1 MQEFTS
7 PGAVAVDPSENLTTA
22 LWQWEAERPDHPIL
36 SYRSAGPFVDV
47 DYGELAAKSRRVA
60 AGLMALG
67 LQKGD
72 RVCVFSPTRYE
83 YTILTYGIWAAGC
96 VLVTIYDT
104 SSAEQVEW
112 IVSDSG
118 ARAIV
123 CADAG
128 LEAVYRERAG
138 AVGTCEHA
146 FILDEGGM
154 DALIG
159 LGRGLDDDQVMAR
172 AASVT
177 QEDLGTLIYTSGT
190 TGRPKGCMLT
200 VGNYVWELRQ
210 VLEVLGDL
218 LYEGASTLMFLP
230 LAHSFA
236 NLVQASVVMAG
247 NGTMAFSSGIPH
259 LTEELPMVR
268 PTWLFSVPR
277 VFERVYNGAQQRAEA
292 DGKGR
297 IFQLA
302 ADTAIAYSRQ
312 REAGSVSL
320 RTRIMHGVFDRLVY
334 VKLRNALGGRVA
346 HSISGGA
353 ALGERLGHFYSG
365 IGIVVLEGYGLT
377 ETTAGSTVNGPGS
390 VRIGTVGRPLPG
402 ASIRIAGDGEVLIR
416 GPHVFRGYWNN
427 QQATAEAFTADGWFR
442 SGDIGTLDD
451 DGYLRITGRKKELI
465 VTAGGKNVAPVVLE
479 DRLNAHPLVSQS
491 MVVGDDRPY
500 IAALITL
507 DPDELPRWAE
517 RKGKP
522 YDREALA
529 SDPDLVAE
537 IEAAVAAANAAVS
550 RAESI
555 RRYRILTEDFTM
567 ERDELT
573 PTLKLKRRVV
583 MQHHAEAIEA
593 LYAE

>member
-1 MQEFTS
+1 MQEYTS
-7 PGAVAVDPSENLTTA
+7 PGAVAVDPDENLTTA
-22 LWQWEAERPDHPIL
+22 LWQWEAERPAHPIL

-47 DYGELAAKSRRVA
+47 DYGELAAKARRVA
-60 AGLMALG
+60 AGLMSLG

-128 LEAVYRERAG
+128 LEGVYRERAG
-138 AVGTCEHA
+138 ALGTIEHV
-146 FILDEGGM
+146 FVLDEGGL
-154 DALIG
+154 DALID
-159 LGRGLDDDQVMAR
+159 LGRGLNDDQVLAR

-210 VLEVLGDL
+210 VLDVLGEL
-218 LYEGASTLMFLP
+218 LYEGSSTLMFLP

-292 DGKGR
+292 DGKGK

-312 REAGSVSL
+312 REAGSVAL
-320 RTRIMHGVFDRLVY
+320 TTRVMHGVFDRLVY
-334 VKLRNALGGRVA
+334 GKLRNALGGRVA

-365 IGIVVLEGYGLT
+365 IGIIVLEGYGLT
-377 ETTAGSTVNGPGS
+377 ETTAGSTVNSPGS

-402 ASIRIAGDGEVLIR
+402 ASIRIADDGEVLIR

-427 QQATAEAFTADGWFR
+427 DQATAETFTIDGWFR

-465 VTAGGKNVAPVVLE
+465 VTAGGKNVAPVILE

-507 DPDELPRWAE
+507 DPEELPRWAE
-517 RKGKP
+517 RRGKAF
-522 YDREALA
+522 DRTALV

-537 IEAAVAAANAAVS
+537 IEAAVAAANEAVS

-555 RRYRILTEDFTM
+555 RRYRILADDFTM

-583 MQHHAEAIEA
+583 MDHYAEAIQA
-593 LYAE
+593 LYTD

>member
-320 RTRIMHGVFDRLVY
+320 KTRIMHGVFDRLVY

>member
-1 MQEFTS
+1 MQEYTS
-7 PGAVAVDPSENLTTA
+7 PGAVAVDPTENLTTA

-83 YTILTYGIWAAGC
+83 YTILTYGVWAAGC

-123 CADAG
+123 CADRG

-138 AVGTCEHA
+138 SLGTCEHV
-146 FILDEGGM
+146 FVLDEGGM
-154 DALIG
+154 DALID

-320 RTRIMHGVFDRLVY
+320 KTRVMHGVFDRLVY

-377 ETTAGSTVNGPGS
+377 ETTAGSTVNSPGS
-390 VRIGTVGRPLPG
+390 IRIGTVGRPLPG
-402 ASIRIAGDGEVLIR
+402 ASIRIAEDGEVLIR

-442 SGDIGTLDD
+442 SGDIGILDD

-507 DPDELPRWAE
+507 DPEELPRWAE
-517 RKGKP
+517 RRGKP

-529 SDPDLVAE
+529 ADPDLVAE

-555 RRYRILTEDFTM
+555 RKYRILTEDFTM

-583 MQHHAEAIEA
+583 MEHHADAIQA
-593 LYAE
+593 LYAD

>member
-1 MQEFTS
+1 MQEYTS
-7 PGAVAVDPSENLTTA
+7 PGAVAVDPNENLTTA

-36 SYRSAGPFVDV
+36 SYRSAGPFVDI

-118 ARAIV
+118 AKAIV
-123 CADAG
+123 CADTG

-138 AVGTCEHA
+138 ALGTCEHV
-146 FILDEGGM
+146 FVLDEGGM
-154 DALIG
+154 DALID
-159 LGRGLDDDQVMAR
+159 LGRGLSDDQVTAR

-190 TGRPKGCMLT
+190 TGRPKGCMIA

-210 VLEVLGDL
+210 VLDVLGDL

-247 NGTMAFSSGIPH
+247 NSTMAFSSGIPH

-297 IFQLA
+297 IFRLA

-312 REAGSVSL
+312 RENGSVSL
-320 RTRIMHGVFDRLVY
+320 KTRIMHGVFDRLVY

-365 IGIVVLEGYGLT
+365 IGPRRARGL
-377 ETTAGSTVNGPGS
+377 
-390 VRIGTVGRPLPG
+390 R
-402 ASIRIAGDGEVLIR
+402 
-416 GPHVFRGYWNN
+416 
-427 QQATAEAFTADGWFR
+427 
-442 SGDIGTLDD
+442 
-451 DGYLRITGRKKELI
+451 
-465 VTAGGKNVAPVVLE
+465 
-479 DRLNAHPLVSQS
+479 AHR
-491 MVVGDDRPY
+491 DHR
-500 IAALITL
+500 AA
-507 DPDELPRWAE
+507 
-517 RKGKP
+517 
-522 YDREALA
+522 
-529 SDPDLVAE
+529 
-537 IEAAVAAANAAVS
+537 
-550 RAESI
+550 
-555 RRYRILTEDFTM
+555 RR
-567 ERDELT
+567 
-573 PTLKLKRRVV
+573 
-583 MQHHAEAIEA
+583 
-593 LYAE
+593 